1 MVVFVRKF
9 PRIVRYEN
17 ERVDQRAYNI
27 IDASHGHEII
37 YYLMESKVPFW
48 GWESSV
54 AAIMTDEKKAPQL
67 CSLKEPIQR

>member
-1 MVVFVRKF
+1 MYVKARTCILMVVFVRKF

-37 YYLMESKVPFW
+37 YYLMESKVPF
-48 GWESSV
+48 
-54 AAIMTDEKKAPQL
+54 
-67 CSLKEPIQR
+67 